1 MGKWDDDQRKAEQ
14 EYQLGKSGQNI
25 PTQSGQKGHE
35 EWKDLQKPNPYDPNK
50 SSGCYI
56 TTACCEYAGLPD
68 DCKEL
73 EILRAFRDRF
83 MANKPRGAAELE
95 EYYTTAPKIIE
106 KINSNA
112 IPHEVYE
119 TILDKVRKSVALI
132 EEGKDEE
139 AYEFYKACVLD
150 LKDKYLK

>member
-1 MGKWDDDQRKAEQ
+1 
-14 EYQLGKSGQNI
+14 
-25 PTQSGQKGHE
+25 
-35 EWKDLQKPNPYDPNK
+35 
-50 SSGCYI
+50 
-56 TTACCEYAGLPD
+56 
-68 DCKEL
+68 
-73 EILRAFRDRF
+73 